1 MTRKMPKTRN
11 DPGVPG
17 FWRDR
22 KVLVTG
28 ASGFIG
34 RNLRELLAETGAHLI
49 CPTRAEYDLTEQED
63 VRRLLA
69 DTRPDLV
76 FQVAGLVGG
85 ILVNKRAPAT
95 YCHQNLL
102 MGAFMLHESWRAGV
116 AKYVTLIGGCSYPGT
131 APSPIAETELWNGY
145 PQGESAAYS
154 LAKRMAVVE
163 AQAYRKEH
171 GFNAIVLLPGNVYGP
186 HDNFDLE
193 ASHVIPALIRKFWD
207 AQREGRPE
215 VVAWG
220 SGRPVRDFVYVKDAC
235 QGIVRAAEVYDGAET
250 INISSGVGTSIK
262 ELVETVA
269 EMVGYEGRVV
279 WDASKPDGQM
289 DKRFD
294 VTRMKE
300 WLGFECRTSLRDG
313 LGETIAWFREHRES
327 ARLVASTG

>member
-1 MTRKMPKTRN
+1 M
-11 DPGVPG
+11 
-17 FWRDR
+17 
-22 KVLVTG
+22 
-28 ASGFIG
+28 
-34 RNLRELLAETGAHLI
+34 
-49 CPTRAEYDLTEQED
+49 
-63 VRRLLA
+63 RRLLS

-76 FQVAGLVGG
+76 FQAAGLVGG
-85 ILVNKRAPAT
+85 ILANKRAPAT

-116 AKYVTLIGGCSYPGT
+116 AKYVSLIGGCSYPGA

-171 GFNAIVLLPGNVYGP
+171 GFDAIVLVPGNVYGP

-207 AQREGRPE
+207 ARREGRPE

-235 QGIVRAAEVYDGAET
+235 QAIVRAGEMYDGPEI

-300 WLGFECRTSLRDG
+300 WLGFECRTSLREG
-313 LGETIAWFREHRES
+313 LAETIAWFREHRES
-327 ARLVASTG
+327 ARLVATTG